1 MKIAAFD
8 IGGTALKMGV
18 MTRDGRLLESAKQSI
33 NDSDGD
39 HILQVML
46 SWLAAHPS
54 CEGVAISAPGY
65 VDPHS
70 GFITMGGAIRRFD
83 NFAMK
88 AWLEARTGLPVSV
101 ENDANCVLLAER
113 WQGKAAEMANFL
125 VLTIGTG
132 IGGAIYCHHQL
143 VHGARFR
150 AGEFGY
156 MLTDRPG
163 GRDPRR
169 YSMNENCTLRVLR
182 HRYAEHIAAP
192 LESVTGEMIFDRY
205 DAGDP
210 VCQRLVAEFFNG
222 LGHGLYNL
230 VNIFDPQTIFI
241 GGGIV
246 ERRGFLALLRQ
257 HLAWFGIADY
267 LDTVSHGND
276 AGLIGAVYHFNQY
289 YRSPGDDRH

>member
-1 MKIAAFD
+1 
-8 IGGTALKMGV
+8 
-18 MTRDGRLLESAKQSI
+18 
-33 NDSDGD
+33 
-39 HILQVML
+39 
-46 SWLAAHPS
+46 
-54 CEGVAISAPGY
+54 
-65 VDPHS
+65 
-70 GFITMGGAIRRFD
+70 
-83 NFAMK
+83 
-88 AWLEARTGLPVSV
+88 
-101 ENDANCVLLAER
+101 
-113 WQGKAAEMANFL
+113 MANFL

-132 IGGAIYCHHQL
+132 IGGAIYCQHQL
-143 VHGARFR
+143 IHRARFR

-182 HRYAEHIAAP
+182 HRYAEHIGAP
-192 LESVTGEMIFDRY
+192 LDSVTGEMIFDRY

-210 VCQRLVAEFFNG
+210 ACQRLVAEFFNG
-222 LGHGLYNL
+222 LGQGLYNL

-246 ERRGFLALLRQ
+246 ERPGFLALLKE

-276 AGLIGAVYHFNQY
+276 AGLIGAVYHFNQH

>member
-1 MKIAAFD
+1 
-8 IGGTALKMGV
+8 
-18 MTRDGRLLESAKQSI
+18 AKQSI

-39 HILQVML
+39 HILQTML

-54 CEGVAISAPGY
+54 CEGIAISAPGY

-88 AWLEARTGLPVSV
+88 SWLETQTGLPVSV

-132 IGGAIYCHHQL
+132 IGGAIFCQHQL
-143 VHGARFR
+143 IHGARFR

-182 HRYAEHIAAP
+182 YRYAEHIGAP
-192 LESVTGEMIFDRY
+192 LDSVTGEMIFDRY
-205 DAGDP
+205 
-210 VCQRLVAEFFNG
+210 
-222 LGHGLYNL
+222 
-230 VNIFDPQTIFI
+230 
-241 GGGIV
+241 
-246 ERRGFLALLRQ
+246 
-257 HLAWFGIADY
+257 
-267 LDTVSHGND
+267 
-276 AGLIGAVYHFNQY
+276 
-289 YRSPGDDRH
+289 

>member
-18 MTRDGRLLESAKQSI
+18 MARDGRLLETAGQSI

-39 HILQVML
+39 RILQAML

-54 CEGVAISAPGY
+54 CEGIAISAPGY
-65 VDPHS
+65 IDPHS
-70 GFITMGGAIRRFD
+70 GLITMGGAIRRFD

-88 AWLEARTGLPVSV
+88 SWLETRTGLPVSV

-132 IGGAIYCHHQL
+132 IGGAIFCQHQL
-143 VHGARFR
+143 INGARFR

-182 HRYAEHIAAP
+182 HRYAQYIGAP
-192 LESVTGEMIFDRY
+192 LDSVTGELIFDRY

-222 LGHGLYNL
+222 RAMA
-230 VNIFDPQTIFI
+230 FI
-241 GGGIV
+241 TSSISSI
-246 ERRGFLALLRQ
+246 RRPFLSVAALWNAQ
-257 HLAWFGIADY
+257 DF
-267 LDTVSHGND
+267 
-276 AGLIGAVYHFNQY
+276 
-289 YRSPGDDRH
+289 

>member
-39 HILQVML
+39 HILQAML

-210 VCQRLVAEFFNG
+210 VCQRLVAEF
-222 LGHGLYNL
+222 L
-230 VNIFDPQTIFI
+230 Q
-241 GGGIV
+241 
-246 ERRGFLALLRQ
+246 
-257 HLAWFGIADY
+257 W
-267 LDTVSHGND
+267 
-276 AGLIGAVYHFNQY
+276 
-289 YRSPGDDRH
+289 PGPWPL

>member
-39 HILQVML
+39 HILQAML

-101 ENDANCVLLAER
+101 EMMPTVCCWPSAGRAKRRKWPIFWYSPLAP
-113 WQGKAAEMANFL
+113 AL
-125 VLTIGTG
+125 V
-132 IGGAIYCHHQL
+132 
-143 VHGARFR
+143 ARFI
-150 AGEFGY
+150 AIISWF
-156 MLTDRPG
+156 T
-163 GRDPRR
+163 GR
-169 YSMNENCTLRVLR
+169 VF
-182 HRYAEHIAAP
+182 AP
-192 LESVTGEMIFDRY
+192 VSSDTCSPIVPA
-205 DAGDP
+205 DAI
-210 VCQRLVAEFFNG
+210 LVA
-222 LGHGLYNL
+222 
-230 VNIFDPQTIFI
+230 I
-241 GGGIV
+241 
-246 ERRGFLALLRQ
+246 R
-257 HLAWFGIADY
+257 
-267 LDTVSHGND
+267 
-276 AGLIGAVYHFNQY
+276 
-289 YRSPGDDRH
+289 